1 MFDREITV
9 RGKYAAYLKSL
20 CQLPG
25 NVSDK
30 DKALYHNFKIFETYV
45 GAYMVAPIIGLLNGK
60 KASYEVND
68 DSKESAGILEGV
80 LIKNASK
87 LKYIYR
93 LIILSDDSEA
103 LSDEEK
109 INRAFREDDNEES
122 VKRGMELYT
131 AYFLGGLEIL
141 YDTFVQGCVTD
152 DDCIKKIFDFI
163 TEFKEEQ
170 SIDDL
175 TVAIEDLLRI

>member
-9 RGKYAAYLKSL
+9 KGKYAAYLKSL

-25 NVSDK
+25 NASEK
-30 DKALYHNFKIFETYV
+30 DKALYHNFKLFETYV
-45 GAYMVAPIIGLLNGK
+45 SAYMVAPIIGLLNGK
-60 KASYEVND
+60 KASYNATD
-68 DSKESAGILEGV
+68 DSKESAGILEGA

-103 LSDEEK
+103 ISDEEK

-122 VKRGMELYT
+122 VRDGMDLYT

-141 YDTFVQGCVTD
+141 YDTFVQSCVTD
-152 DDCIKKIFDFI
+152 DDYIKKMFDFV
-163 TEFKEEQ
+163 TEFKDEQ

-175 TVAIEDLLRI
+175 TVDIEDLLRN